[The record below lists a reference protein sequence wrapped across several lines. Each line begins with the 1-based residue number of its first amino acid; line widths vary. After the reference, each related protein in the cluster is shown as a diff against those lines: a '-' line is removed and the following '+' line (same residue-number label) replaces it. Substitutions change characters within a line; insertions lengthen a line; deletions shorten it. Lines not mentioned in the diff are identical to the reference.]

1 MIKLQVSFHFFEQAT
16 WILLVPKLEKQ
27 IGIGIY
33 ATKSP
38 GIGGVIRQCV
48 DDFLVQEVLVDGSRA
63 EISPSDECIALDASY
78 VPNRYLLCVLIKR
91 NWDTFS
97 ALRAVA
103 AQVGVSAERIQIGG
117 IKDAKAV
124 TSQHITIEGVSF
136 EDVKKVQVKD
146 IEVRPI
152 GYLRQKLSSYYVLGN
167 SFHITISSID
177 HSKSTIT
184 NRVSQALE
192 DLKAIGGF
200 PNFFG
205 HQRFGTTRPITH
217 LVGKSIL
224 NGNFKKAAM
233 LFLAKPSPYEH
244 SSSRQAR
251 EALRET
257 QDFEKALRDFP
268 KQLRYERLLLR
279 HLVGNPGDYVGAI
292 KRLPMKLQ
300 ELFPQA
306 YQSYLFNSFLT
317 RRVQDAFPLD
327 EAVIGDFVV
336 NVERSG
342 LPMQTIFKM
351 VTAENRK
358 EINTLLHAG
367 RMRLAL
373 PLIGFRQRLSQGAQ
387 GEIERQI
394 LEKEGIVLEQFRIKA
409 LLDISLRGGLRTA
422 ISPFRDFSR
431 EQVARDSASPS
442 KYKARV
448 SFTLYRSSYA
458 TMILRE
464 LMKPR
469 NPIKA
474 GF

>member
-1 MIKLQVSFHFFEQAT
+1 
-16 WILLVPKLEKQ
+16 LLVPKLEKQ

-38 GIGGVIRQCV
+38 GIGGGIRRCV

-63 EISPSDECIALDASY
+63 EISLSNERTALEASP
-78 VPNRYLLCVLIKR
+78 VQKRYLLCVLIKR

-97 ALRAVA
+97 ALKAVA
-103 AQVGVSAERIQIGG
+103 AQVGVSAERIQICG
-117 IKDAKAV
+117 IKDARAV
-124 TSQHITIEGVSF
+124 TAQHISIEGASV
-136 EDVKKVQVKD
+136 EDVKKVRVKD
-146 IEVRPI
+146 IEVRPV

-167 SFHITISSID
+167 SFHIAITAIN
-177 HSKSTIT
+177 HSKSTISK
-184 NRVSQALE
+184 RVSQTVE
-192 DLKAIGGF
+192 DLKAISGF

-224 NGNFKKAAM
+224 KGDFKKAAF

-244 SSSRQAR
+244 PSSRQAR
-251 EALRET
+251 EALREA
-257 QDFEKALRDFP
+257 QDFEKAFQDFP

-279 HLVGNPGDYVGAI
+279 HLVEKSGDYVGAF

-306 YQSYLFNSFLT
+306 YQSYLFNRFLT
-317 RRVQDAFPLD
+317 RRVQDGFPLD
-327 EAVIGDFVV
+327 EAGVGDLVV

-342 LPMQTIFKM
+342 LPMQAMFKI

-358 EINTLLHAG
+358 EISTLLHAG

-387 GEIERQI
+387 GEIEKQI
-394 LEKEGIVLEQFRIKA
+394 LEEEGIVSEQFRIKA
-409 LLDISLRGGLRTA
+409 APDISLRGGLRTA
-422 ISPFRDFSR
+422 ISPLRDLCM
-431 EQVARDSASPS
+431 EQVIRSSVS
-442 KYKARV
+442 QSEYEARV

-458 TMILRE
+458 TIILRE

>member
-1 MIKLQVSFHFFEQAT
+1 M
-16 WILLVPKLEKQ
+16 LVPKLEKQ
-27 IGIGIY
+27 IGIGVY

-38 GIGGVIRQCV
+38 GIGGVIRRCV

-63 EISPSDECIALDASY
+63 EIRPSDERIALDASL
-78 VPNRYLLCVLIKR
+78 VPNRYLLCVLVKC

-97 ALRAVA
+97 ALKAIA

-124 TSQHITIEGVSF
+124 TAQHVTIEGASI
-136 EDVKKVQVKD
+136 EDVKKVHVKD
-146 IEVRPI
+146 IEVRPV

-167 SFHITISSID
+167 SFHITISSIT
-177 HSKSTIT
+177 HSKSTIN
-184 NRVSQALE
+184 NRVSRAFE
-192 DLKAIGGF
+192 DLKTIGGF

-224 NGNFKKAAM
+224 KGNFKKASM

-244 SSSRQAR
+244 PSSRQAR
-251 EALRET
+251 EALRKS
-257 QDFEKALRDFP
+257 QDFEKALQDFP
-268 KQLRYERLLLR
+268 KQLRYERLLLG
-279 HLVGNPGDYVGAI
+279 HIVKKSGDYVGAF
-292 KRLPMKLQ
+292 KHLPMKLQ

-317 RRVQDAFPLD
+317 RRVQDGFPLD

-342 LPMQTIFKM
+342 LPMQAMFKI

-358 EINTLLHAG
+358 EINTLLHVG

-373 PLIGFRQRLSQGAQ
+373 PLIGFRRCLSQGAQ

-394 LEKEGIVLEQFRIKA
+394 IEEEGIVCEQFRIKA
-409 LLDISLRGGLRTA
+409 LPDISLRGGLRTA

-431 EQVARDSASPS
+431 EQVVRDSASS
-442 KYKARV
+442 SEHKVTV
-448 SFTLYRSSYA
+448 SFNLYRSSYA
-458 TMILRE
+458 TIILRE